1 MSNTRKKVVSLSFYT
16 RDELKKMLE
25 KEKKSYDTLLETLE
39 TMNQTC
45 LEKTGFDL
53 YELDGKLD
61 IIENSLLSIGNQLA
75 LTELLEKKLM
85 DISLN

>member
-1 MSNTRKKVVSLSFYT
+1 MSNTRKKVINLSFYT
-16 RDELKKMLE
+16 KDELKKMLE

-39 TMNQTC
+39 AMNQIC

-53 YELDGKLD
+53 YELDDNLD
-61 IIENSLLSIGNQLA
+61 IIENRLLSIGNQLS
-75 LTELLEKKLM
+75 LTELLDKKLM

>member
-1 MSNTRKKVVSLSFYT
+1 MSNTRKKVINLSFYT

-39 TMNQTC
+39 AMNQTC

-53 YELDGKLD
+53 YELDGNLD
-61 IIENSLLSIGNQLA
+61 IIENRLLSIGNQLS
-75 LTELLEKKLM
+75 LTELLDKKLM